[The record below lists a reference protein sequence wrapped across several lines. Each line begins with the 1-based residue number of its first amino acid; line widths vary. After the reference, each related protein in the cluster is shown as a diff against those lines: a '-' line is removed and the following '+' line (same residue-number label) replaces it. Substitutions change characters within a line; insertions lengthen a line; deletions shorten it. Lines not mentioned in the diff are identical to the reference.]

1 MKMVKQR
8 LPADGSTAMD
18 CGVCVVAM
26 LTDLPYEKILA
37 DMPEYKVTSDFDW
50 MRYLNLLGFQVEQ
63 ADENN
68 PPAGL
73 RLYCG
78 VTAVK
83 DGKTGHHAL
92 AVDESG
98 RIFDPSTNAP
108 EPGKFTLNECVELG
122 VFKIH
127 CCFIVGVRRS
137 M

>member
-8 LPADGSTAMD
+8 LPPDGTTAMD
-18 CGVCVVAM
+18 CGVCTVAM

-37 DMPEYKVTSDFDW
+37 DVSEYRTTNDHGW
-50 MRYLNLLGFQVEQ
+50 MRYLNLLGFEVDQ
-63 ADENN
+63 ADEHN
-68 PPAGL
+68 PPEGL

-78 VTAVK
+78 VLAVK
-83 DGKTGHHAL
+83 DGKTGYHAL

-98 RIFDPSTNAP
+98 LIFDPSTNAP
-108 EPGKFTLNECVELG
+108 EPGKFKLSEGVESG

-127 CCFIVGVRRS
+127 CCFTVRDRRS